1 MRLGSPHFPTIPMCL
16 LFLSHLAGLVI
27 VQGGV
32 PEWCTNDGKSANCCR
47 SSAFQIRKGFQRNRS
62 SWSQTEEKTCDKVYC
77 WFRPN
82 HALLKPASRRAR
94 GGAPGSALFFFWG
107 EGGDGEFG
115 VGEEDRG
122 GGPGVGSERMGG
134 AGCGSGAIVFERSGW
149 VNLHCC
155 CWIPFFIS

>member
-1 MRLGSPHFPTIPMCL
+1 MEKVRT
-16 LFLSHLAGLVI
+16 AA
-27 VQGGV
+27 V
-32 PEWCTNDGKSANCCR
+32 PQRFKSEKASNGTDR
-47 SSAFQIRKGFQRNRS
+47 PGRKQR
-62 SWSQTEEKTCDKVYC
+62 K
-77 WFRPN
+77 
-82 HALLKPASRRAR
+82 KPAIKFIA
-94 GGAPGSALFFFWG
+94 GFVQTTLYYNPLPVAPEVAHPAPLFFFFWG